1 MIPLKTILYLFL
13 LSGSMLGSV
22 VYHPLIGLI
31 GYIFTYNINPIGQW
45 WGSTL
50 VEWGV
55 RYSLFL
61 ALATG
66 LGMVL
71 HRGRV
76 RFKSFFEVQEILLI
90 IFVGLIWLSILLGLG
105 FNEEE
110 TNVLKMTKVMI
121 ILLMASHVITDL
133 KKYEMMI
140 WTLIIAGLYLGVEA
154 YNAPDWMFQG
164 GRFDRGIGG
173 SDFAE
178 GNFLGAH
185 FGMLLPFIGVMFL
198 KGGWKSKIICLISA
212 VFVTN
217 SVILC
222 RSRGVFLAVLA
233 GVVTAI
239 IYSIPRSRSKLM
251 FWLSVAIVGALILT
265 DPGFWSRMGEI
276 GTNLPQKDTSTQ
288 GRVLAWEAAISMTLD
303 NPLGVGEGNFKK
315 YVGVYNRT
323 IVGKDTHNTYLRC
336 IAELGILGFI
346 VFLLLIINAFRI
358 LSKIRREGEILPN
371 GRDFLWHV
379 YAVKVALV
387 IYLVCGMSM
396 THTYIE
402 ELYWLFFFPVF
413 LKRSVENQKESSIG
427 IVTQKLAGGIQQI

>member
-1 MIPLKTILYLFL
+1 MIPLKPILYLFL
-13 LSGSMLGSV
+13 LSFSMLGSV
-22 VYHPLIGLI
+22 VYHPLMGLI
-31 GYIFTYNINPIGQW
+31 GYIFTYNINPAGQW

-61 ALATG
+61 VLATG

-121 ILLMASHVITDL
+121 ILLMASRVITDL

-185 FGMLLPFIGVMFL
+185 FAMLLPFIGIMFL
-198 KGGWKSKIICLISA
+198 KGDWKRRIVCLISG

-217 SVILC
+217 SIILC
-222 RSRGVFLAVLA
+222 RSRGVFLAIIAGMLA
-233 GVVTAI
+233 AI
-239 IYSIPRSRSKLM
+239 LFALPGKRLKLM
-251 FWLSVAIVGALILT
+251 LGMTIFIVGALLIT
-265 DPGFWSRMGEI
+265 DPGFWSRLGEI
-276 GTNLPQKDTSTQ
+276 EYNESKMDLSSR
-288 GRVLAWEAAISMTLD
+288 GRLRAWEAALSMTAD
-303 NPLGVGEGNFKK
+303 HPLGIGETNFTRVVGSYDKSMTG
-315 YVGVYNRT
+315 R
-323 IVGKDTHNTYLRC
+323 DTHNTFLRC
-336 IAELGILGFI
+336 LAELGVQGLFLY
-346 VFLLLIINAFRI
+346 LLLIVNAFNTLRKLRI
-358 LSKIRREGEILPN
+358 RVKGLSNET
-371 GRDFLWHV
+371 DFLWQIYGLTV
-379 YAVKVALV
+379 SMVVV
-387 IYLVCGMSM
+387 ICCGVFISQ
-396 THTYIE
+396 TYIE
-402 ELYWLFFFPVF
+402 ELYWLLMLPVF
-413 LKRSVENQKESSIG
+413 LKRSVESQKGLSIG
-427 IVTQKLAGGIQQI
+427 IVTQKLAGGIQRI